1 MLCAFLVLLL
11 CLFELLIR
19 FDIGLF
25 LLSLLVLLRFFLL
38 FALFFRYRLSLVA

>member
-11 CLFELLIR
+11 CLFELFIR

-25 LLSLLVLLRFFLL
+25 LFVLLLIGVGVDSIRDFFE
-38 FALFFRYRLSLVA
+38 FWPKRNV